1 MNIAYNYSAMNKAKI
16 KNLET
21 GQFQNGENSNGQRID
36 SKNGSEESKAY
47 RSAMKA
53 FTMTNKR
60 LHPKLY
66 KGNSKLGKVRS

>member
-1 MNIAYNYSAMNKAKI
+1 MKEAKI

-21 GQFQNGENSNGQRID
+21 GCFQNGENSNGQKVD
-36 SKNGSEESKAY
+36 SKNGSKESKAY

-53 FTMTNKR
+53 FMMTNKR
-60 LHPKLY
+60 LHPQQY